1 MPVLDSCGQ
10 PGWAC
15 GWAAGSQGGQWL
27 GWGPSGGCPSLTW
40 SMAAGPRPFTC
51 PQCGKAFPKAYL
63 LKKHQEVHVHERRFR
78 CGDCGKLYKTIA
90 HVRGHRRVHSDERPY
105 PCPECGKRYKT
116 KVGPGPLPVAARSL
130 SPLCPWFPASSPW
143 RGPSGGWL
151 SQGQASPD
159 GRSLQNAQQVH
170 FRTHLEEKPHVCP
183 FCSRGFRE
191 KGSLV
196 RHVRH
201 HTGEKP
207 FKCYKCGRGFAEHGT
222 LNRHLRTKGRAGSWQ
237 VGLAG
242 GPTTSAD

>member
-1 MPVLDSCGQ
+1 MLVLDSCGQ
-10 PGWAC
+10 PGWAS

-116 KVGPGPLPVAARSL
+116 KVGPGPLPVAAHSL
-130 SPLCPWFPASSPW
+130 SPLRPWFPASLPW
-143 RGPSGGWL
+143 RGPSGL
-151 SQGQASPD
+151 AEPRPGQP
-159 GRSLQNAQQVH
+159 
-170 FRTHLEEKPHVCP
+170 
-183 FCSRGFRE
+183 
-191 KGSLV
+191 
-196 RHVRH
+196 
-201 HTGEKP
+201 
-207 FKCYKCGRGFAEHGT
+207 
-222 LNRHLRTKGRAGSWQ
+222 
-237 VGLAG
+237 
-242 GPTTSAD
+242 